1 MWAAACFSREG
12 SRCRGGCIIDGE
24 PIGRVY
30 GAEGQRNQSSQ
41 RYIGFMKLKG
51 LNLGCGVSR
60 IQRDTNTHLFSRPS
74 HRHGPLAL
82 SFLLLLLLEEK
93 TLRTDKSK

>member
-1 MWAAACFSREG
+1 
-12 SRCRGGCIIDGE
+12 
-24 PIGRVY
+24 
-30 GAEGQRNQSSQ
+30 
-41 RYIGFMKLKG
+41 MKLKG